1 MWSFKFKGFE
11 VIDKKNISSKFLA
24 NKKISRRC
32 PNSRRCFNSNKRS
45 DSRFIENWG
54 SKWWSLWERNKE
66 KRLGFRE
73 LVGRLLL
80 PRRRFNF
87 TPSLIPSSVSTL
99 KNRAFEDLCK
109 YFPAI
114 AETSLDTAARREE
127 DKHSLR
133 EEKKKKRRTRNSH
146 CSKRGNRAVNFS
158 TGILRFFSLSV
169 PFLLF
174 YPRRFQFFITQRD
187 KKPAS
192 SRKSIAISY
201 FFYAFLFSI
210 RAIFAFPSWYFSI
223 PKRFVSIQ
231 RCREIQRFREFLEY
245 CVILL
250 PWNFANSHRL

>member
-87 TPSLIPSSVSTL
+87 TPSLIPSRHLKTVPSRISVNISPRLL
-99 KNRAFEDLCK
+99 KLRW
-109 YFPAI
+109 I
-114 AETSLDTAARREE
+114 QQQRERKINTVCGE
-127 DKHSLR
+127 R
-133 EEKKKKRRTRNSH
+133 EKKKRRTRNSH

>member
-1 MWSFKFKGFE
+1 MWSFKFKEFE

-133 EEKKKKRRTRNSH
+133 GERKKKETDKKQPLQQTWKSR
-146 CSKRGNRAVNFS
+146 SKFFHRDPS
-158 TGILRFFSLSV
+158 ILFSL
-169 PFLLF
+169 
-174 YPRRFQFFITQRD
+174 R
-187 KKPAS
+187 
-192 SRKSIAISY
+192 
-201 FFYAFLFSI
+201 
-210 RAIFAFPSWYFSI
+210 SI
-223 PKRFVSIQ
+223 PPLLSSSLSIFYYTKR
-231 RCREIQRFREFLEY
+231 
-245 CVILL
+245 
-250 PWNFANSHRL
+250 